1 MVERDTTGSG
11 DILYEDRELQLT
23 EVNGRL
29 MYWGM
34 ADITRQRFV
43 RFNVSIIFLSKCLK
57 QTHCCKNVLQL
68 HGSSTDLSL
77 LGKGFTCRVAGDCCG
92 LCGDPQMV
100 RILSEPGILCTSQ

>member
-43 RFNVSIIFLSKCLK
+43 RFNVSIQIL
-57 QTHCCKNVLQL
+57 VLAFEA
-68 HGSSTDLSL
+68 SSL
-77 LGKGFTCRVAGDCCG
+77 
-92 LCGDPQMV
+92 
-100 RILSEPGILCTSQ
+100 